1 MDILSAYPWPGNIR
15 ELRNTIERA
24 VVLAAGPNISA
35 SDLPTDVRQ
44 QASQQRTDSS
54 QTTQVQV
61 IEGTVTFAES
71 IETLKRSR
79 IKRAL
84 AARHGSQAKAAQMLG
99 LPQSTLSRLMKK
111 LGLR

>member
-1 MDILSAYPWPGNIR
+1 MAWDEKNRR
-15 ELRNTIERA
+15 EMFDGEA
-24 VVLAAGPNISA
+24 HGAAPRPAAHS
-35 SDLPTDVRQ
+35 DVRQ

-71 IETLKRSR
+71 IETLKRSW

-84 AARHGSQAKAAQMLG
+84 AATHGSQTKAAQILA
-99 LPQSTLSRLMKK
+99 LPQSNLPRLMKK

>member
-35 SDLPTDVRQ
+35 SDQPTEVRK

-61 IEGTVTFAES
+61 IDGTVTFAES
-71 IETLKRSR
+71 IETLKCSW

-84 AARHGSQAKAAQMLG
+84 AATHGSQTKAAQILA
-99 LPQSTLSRLMKK
+99 LPQSNLPRLMKK
-111 LGLR
+111 RGLR